1 VSNLVLIFLCLF
13 LGILVKRTGRF
24 PLNTAQALNSF
35 IIFISLPSLVLIQVT
50 RLLQTAQMSWSLL
63 VPVSMAWL
71 LFGGAWAS
79 IHYIGKKRGWSN
91 ARTGAL
97 ILTAGLG
104 NTSFVGFP
112 LLEAMLGKEAVPWG
126 VLVDQLGSFLVLSTL
141 GLLVG
146 SIYGRPRDGVKRTVL
161 KQVFQFPPFLAL
173 ISALILGSVGFVF
186 TGIADT
192 VLVRLGDTLV
202 PLALVAV
209 GFQLKVSLPILK
221 RYGRPLTLGLFYK
234 LILAPALLSLLYIGV
249 FGFTDFVTRVT
260 LLEAAMATMIT
271 SAVIASEFSLD
282 EELANLMVGVS
293 IPISLFTVPMWLEL
307 INLFM
312 I

>member
-1 VSNLVLIFLCLF
+1 MSNLMLIFLCLV
-13 LGILVKRTGRF
+13 LGFLVKRTGRF
-24 PLNTAQALNSF
+24 PLSSAQSLNSF

-50 RLLQTAQMSWSLL
+50 RLLQRAQFSWGLL
-63 VPVSMAWL
+63 VPVSMAWIVFL
-71 LFGGAWAS
+71 LAWGL
-79 IHYIGKKRGWSN
+79 IHFIGKQRAWSE

-112 LLEAMLGKEAVPWG
+112 ILEALHGEVAVSWG
-126 VLVDQLGSFLVLSTL
+126 VLIDQLGSFLVLSTL

-146 SIYGRPRDGVKRTVL
+146 SIYGRPRDGVKRSVL

-173 ISALILGSVGFVF
+173 MMAMILGATGYVF
-186 TGIADT
+186 SGVIET
-192 VLVRLGDTLV
+192 VLVRLADTLV

-209 GFQLKVSLPILK
+209 GFQLKISFNILK
-221 RYGRPLTLGLFYK
+221 RYGKPLSIGLFYK
-234 LILAPALLSLLYIGV
+234 LVLAPIVLSFLYIGI
-249 FGFTDFVTRVT
+249 FGQTDFVTRIT

-271 SAVIASEFSLD
+271 SAVVAAEFCLD

-293 IPISLFTVPMWLEL
+293 IPISLGSVPLWNYILSFW
-307 INLFM
+307 I
-312 I
+312 